1 MVSSSGAALN
11 VQGMCPDAEAAAAGP
26 GQGQDSMLPEKQGES
41 LN

>member
-26 GQGQDSMLPEKQGES
+26 GQDSMLPEKQGES